1 MLKAFKLR
9 DTPTHIHNEE
19 WSWMIASAPEE
30 DPARDIEH
38 VVDAKVYVHNHE
50 PEQKKEGGEA
60 EVDNRPLPS
69 DENERFPDAD
79 SDASLIQR

>member
-1 MLKAFKLR
+1 M
-9 DTPTHIHNEE
+9 
-19 WSWMIASAPEE
+19 
-30 DPARDIEH
+30 
-38 VVDAKVYVHNHE
+38 VDAKVYVHNHE

-69 DENERFPDAD
+69 DENEQFPDSD